1 MSLEIG
7 IDYLGETNVA
17 PLNEYKERVHS
28 IDKMINEKTGAG
40 SDFLGWVDYPSRI
53 SKEELNAI
61 KEKANEFIKNYEVLV
76 VCGIGGS
83 YLGARAAIEAL
94 VGNYPSKGAMEV
106 LYFGN
111 TLDPNY
117 SYSLINYIKDKKFSI
132 CVISKSGT
140 TTETSVAFRILKKM
154 MEEKMGKE
162 YAKKAIV
169 AVTDKEHGALRQ
181 LVNDEGYTSF
191 VLPNDIGGRFSVITP
206 VGLFPIACAGIDIEE
221 LIGGCKAAQ
230 IAYSSPNLEENSAYK
245 YAVER
250 NYLYNKG
257 YSVEMMATYEP
268 RLKMLNEWWKQL
280 FDESEGK
287 TSKAVLT
294 TSVVFTTDL
303 HSLGQFIQDGS
314 KILYETV
321 IYIENPNHDLEV
333 PHDDKDLDGLNY
345 LEGKNLSY
353 INHKAYMGTLAAHS
367 EIGGVPNITIVLD
380 KMTPFNLGYLFYF
393 FMKACAMSA
402 YLLGVNPFNQPGVEI
417 YKKNMFKLLGKKG
430 Y

>member
-1 MSLEIG
+1 MSLKIG

-61 KEKANEFIKNYEVLV
+61 KEKANEFIRNYDVLV

-154 MEEKMGKE
+154 MEEKYGKE

-221 LIGGCKAAQ
+221 LIEGCKAAQ
-230 IAYSSPNLEENSAYK
+230 IAYSSSNIEENSAYK

-268 RLKMLNEWWKQL
+268 RLKMFNEWWKQL

>member
-1 MSLEIG
+1 MSIKVG
-7 IDYLGETNVA
+7 FDYLGEKNHA
-17 PLNEYKERVHS
+17 PFDDYKERVS
-28 IDKMINEKTGAG
+28 IIHKMIHEKTGAG
-40 SDFLGWVDYPSRI
+40 SDYLGWVDWPSRI
-53 SKEELNAI
+53 SKEELHSI
-61 KEKANEFIKNYEVLV
+61 KEKANEFIKNYDCLV

-83 YLGARAAIEAL
+83 YLGARAAIESL
-94 VGNYPSKGAMEV
+94 VGNYPGKGAMEI

-117 SYSLINYIKDKKFSI
+117 SYSLLNYIKDKKFCV

-140 TTETSVAFRILKKM
+140 TTETSVAFRILKNM
-154 MEEKMGKE
+154 LEEKLGKE
-162 YAKKAIV
+162 KAKDAIV
-169 AVTDKEHGALRQ
+169 AVTDEDSGALRQ
-181 LVNDEGYTSF
+181 LVKDEGYTSY
-191 VLPNDIGGRFSVITP
+191 VLPKDIGGRFSVITP

-221 LIGGCKAAQ
+221 LIEGCKAAQ
-230 IAYSSPNLEENSAYK
+230 KKYSNPDLYQNEAYQ

-250 NYLYNKG
+250 NYLYTHG
-257 YSVEMMATYEP
+257 YVVEMMATYEP
-268 RLKMLNEWWKQL
+268 RFKMLNEWWKQL

-294 TSVVFTTDL
+294 TSCIFTTDL

-321 IYIENPNHDLEV
+321 IWVEKPNHDIVV
-333 PHDDKDLDGLNY
+333 PSDEKDLDGLNY
-345 LEGKNLSY
+345 LAGKELSY
-353 INHKAYMGTLAAHS
+353 INHKAYIGTLAAHS
-367 EIGGVPNITIVLD
+367 ENGGVPNITITLD
-380 KMTPFNLGYLFYF
+380 EMNAYSLGHLFYF